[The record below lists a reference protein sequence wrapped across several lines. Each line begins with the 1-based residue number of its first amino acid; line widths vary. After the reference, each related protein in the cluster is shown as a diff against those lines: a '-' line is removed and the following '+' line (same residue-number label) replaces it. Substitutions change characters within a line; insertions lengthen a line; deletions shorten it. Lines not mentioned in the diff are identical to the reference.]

1 MERYFVK
8 MKRKLACQK
17 QEATMIKCACV
28 VLNKPTL
35 TLYNLTSS
43 SSSLILALVMER
55 YFVKMKRKLACQKQE
70 ATMIKCAC
78 VVLNKPTLT
87 LYNLTSSSSSL
98 ILALI
103 MERYFVKM
111 KRKLACQKQ
120 EATMSKCACV
130 VHNKPTLTLY
140 NLTSSFSSLI
150 LALIL
155 EPYFVKKKR
164 RLPCQ

>member
-1 MERYFVK
+1 
-8 MKRKLACQK
+8 
-17 QEATMIKCACV
+17 MIKCACV

-43 SSSLILALVMER
+43 SSSSILALIMEP
-55 YFVKMKRKLACQKQE
+55 YFVKMKRRLACQKQE

-103 MERYFVKM
+103 ME
-111 KRKLACQKQ
+111 
-120 EATMSKCACV
+120 
-130 VHNKPTLTLY
+130 
-140 NLTSSFSSLI
+140 
-150 LALIL
+150 
-155 EPYFVKKKR
+155 PYFGKKKR
-164 RLPCQ
+164 RLASQ

>member
-1 MERYFVK
+1 
-8 MKRKLACQK
+8 
-17 QEATMIKCACV
+17 MIKYACV

-70 ATMIKCAC
+70 ATMIKYACVVLNKPTLTLYNLTSSSSSLILALVMERYFVKMKRKLACQKQEATMIKYAC

-103 MERYFVKM
+103 ME
-111 KRKLACQKQ
+111 
-120 EATMSKCACV
+120 
-130 VHNKPTLTLY
+130 
-140 NLTSSFSSLI
+140 
-150 LALIL
+150 
-155 EPYFVKKKR
+155 PYFGKKKR
-164 RLPCQ
+164 RLSCQ